1 MPRGAGIPGS
11 KPWRSG
17 PEHSRIP
24 ARREN
29 TLSQEAAGLEGGICA
44 QEKMLKVP
52 LKSPTLTGWGAPA
65 NGWGAEEVLGK
76 ADGLPMCS

>member
-11 KPWRSG
+11 KPWWSG
-17 PEHSRIP
+17 LELSRIP
-24 ARREN
+24 ARMEN
-29 TLSQEAAGLEGGICA
+29 TLSQEAAGLEGGKRA

-65 NGWGAEEVLGK
+65 SGWGAEEVLGE
-76 ADGLPMCS
+76 ADGLPTCS